1 MLSYSFWCHIRWGWT
16 AGWVWGGGGE
26 WGYSWLIRSSLFR
39 RWKEHRASL
48 AGCPCLIIQTHPLS
62 DSHSRY
68 IRVCLHRQKQ
78 TCMITNNIKI
88 SLFLPGDSNLF
99 LFSFKVSILYTFKA
113 LFSSL
118 KVTCTISLTFSISE
132 PKVTRGW
139 SHQPALLA
147 SKLWVL
153 ALINI
158 PIKSQENLN
167 PKRTGALDFLIKRP
181 HPRLSLGSF
190 TP

>member
-16 AGWVWGGGGE
+16 AGWVWGGGE

-62 DSHSRY
+62 DSHRHTAGIFVSDCTDRNRHAWLPITSKYPCFYLVTQIYSFSVSRSAF
-68 IRVCLHRQKQ
+68 CTL
-78 TCMITNNIKI
+78 
-88 SLFLPGDSNLF
+88 L
-99 LFSFKVSILYTFKA
+99 KA

-118 KVTCTISLTFSISE
+118 
-132 PKVTRGW
+132 KVTRGW

-153 ALINI
+153 VLINI

-167 PKRTGALDFLIKRP
+167 PKRTEALDFLIKRG
-181 HPRLSLGSF
+181 H
-190 TP
+190 TPDYL